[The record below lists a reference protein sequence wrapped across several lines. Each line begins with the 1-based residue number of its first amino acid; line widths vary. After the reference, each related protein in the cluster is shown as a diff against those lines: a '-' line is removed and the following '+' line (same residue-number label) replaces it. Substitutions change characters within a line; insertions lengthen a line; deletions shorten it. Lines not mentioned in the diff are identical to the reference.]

1 MENLKK
7 IKEVKAADQY
17 LAVMVLLNELGY
29 STSQLTVMDV
39 AVLKHDIIKA
49 IEVADKLELVKSDD
63 QVTRY

>member
-39 AVLKHDIIKA
+39 AVLKHDIIEA
-49 IEVADKLELVKSDD
+49 IEAAEKLELMKSDD

>member
-7 IKEVKAADQY
+7 IKEVKAVDQFV
-17 LAVMVLLNELGY
+17 AVMVLLRELGY
-29 STSQLTVMDV
+29 DTSQLTVMDV